1 MGLTMLVASAGG
13 HLAEL
18 YRLRHRLPDPGDVVW
33 ITTEHPHSRSLLA
46 GEQVLFLPHSPSRS
60 VRAMV
65 RNARLTRSFVRRLRP
80 DRVVSNGA
88 SIAVPILVQTALRR
102 IPTHYIES
110 AARVLGPSMS
120 GRILSRVPGVRTYT
134 QWPGWA
140 SGRWPFAGS
149 VFDDWEGGSAAAAE
163 DAAPLRRIVVTV
175 GTESWPFRAL
185 FERLVTLVPA
195 GAEVLWQ
202 TGSTPVDGLGI
213 RPVVSL
219 PAPELDAAIAAADLV
234 IAHSGVGSAI
244 AAIERG
250 KAPLLVPRRHR
261 RGEVVDDHQIQ
272 IGEELAK
279 RGLAVC
285 CEVDALSAEQLAR
298 AAALRVRRRADV
310 APLSLA

>member
-18 YRLRHRLPDPGDVVW
+18 HRLRHRLPDPGDVVW

-46 GEQVLFLPHSPSRS
+46 GERVLFLPHSPSRS
-60 VRAMV
+60 LRAMV
-65 RNARLTRSFVRRLRP
+65 RNARLTRTFVRQLRP

-88 SIAVPILVQTALRR
+88 SIAVPILLQTALRR
-102 IPTHYIES
+102 IPTHYVES
-110 AARVLGPSMS
+110 AARLHGPSMS
-120 GRILSRVPGVRTYT
+120 GKILSRVPGVRTYT

-140 SGRWPFAGS
+140 SRRWRYAGS
-149 VFDDWEGGSAAAAE
+149 VFDAWEGGTGAAAAP
-163 DAAPLRRIVVTV
+163 PLRRIVVTV

-185 FERLVTLVPA
+185 FERLEPLVPA

-213 RPVVSL
+213 RGVHSL

-234 IAHSGVGSAI
+234 IAHSGVGSAL
-244 AAIERG
+244 AAIERN

-272 IGEELAK
+272 IGAELAR
-279 RGLAVC
+279 RGLAIC
-285 CEVDALSAEQLAR
+285 CEVDELTAEHLVA
-298 AAALRVRRRADV
+298 AAALQVRRREHV
-310 APLSLA
+310 APLALA